1 MARLGYA
8 GAGEWERIDVV
19 GLGTLI
25 NVGAIVVGA
34 TLGVLVGHRLRQR
47 TSEVVTDS
55 LGLVTL
61 VLGALNVVAVNDESF
76 REAATP
82 GGTLLVVLASLLIGG
97 ISGSLLRLEE
107 RLEAFGGWLQQRLSR
122 SDGGEERARF
132 IEGFVAASLIFTIGP
147 LAILGALSDGLGQGI
162 DQLALKSA
170 LDGFASIAFAAS
182 MGWGVAAAAIPVAL
196 WQGSLT
202 VLAFFVGANM
212 APAAI
217 AAMTATGGI
226 LLLGVGLR
234 LLHIKAVSVADM
246 LPALVVA
253 PVLTIALGGLLG

>member
-1 MARLGYA
+1 M
-8 GAGEWERIDVV
+8 I
-19 GLGTLI
+19 GLGTLV
-25 NVGAIVVGA
+25 NVGAILVGA
-34 TLGVLVGHRLRQR
+34 TIGVLVGNRLKKR
-47 TSEVVTDS
+47 TSDVVTDS

-61 VLGALNVVAVNDESF
+61 VLGALNVVALNDESF
-76 REAATP
+76 VEAVTG

-97 ISGSLLRLEE
+97 ITGSLLRLEE
-107 RLEAFGGWLQQRLSR
+107 RLEHFGGWLQKRLQGSG
-122 SDGGEERARF
+122 SSGGSGGGGGDRARF

-182 MGWGVAAAAIPVAL
+182 MGWGVAASAIPVAL

-202 VLAFFVGANM
+202 VLAFFVGAQM

-217 AAMTATGGI
+217 ASMTATGGI
-226 LLLGVGLR
+226 LLLGVALR

-246 LPALVVA
+246 LPALIVA
-253 PVLTIALGGLLG
+253 PVLTLAVRAVLG

>member
-1 MARLGYA
+1 V
-8 GAGEWERIDVV
+8 EFV

-25 NVGAIVVGA
+25 NVVAIVLGA
-34 TLGVLVGHRLRQR
+34 SVGVLVGHRLQKR
-47 TSEVVTDS
+47 TSEVVTDT

-61 VLGALNVVAVNDESF
+61 VLGALNVVALSDESF
-76 REAATP
+76 VGAVGA

-97 ISGSLLRLEE
+97 ITGSLLRLEQ
-107 RLEAFGGWLQQRLSR
+107 RLEGFGGFLQKRLQGSG
-122 SDGGEERARF
+122 SSETKKRF
-132 IEGFVAASLIFTIGP
+132 IDGFVAASLIFTIGP
-147 LAILGALSDGLGQGI
+147 LAILGAISDGLGQGI

-196 WQGSLT
+196 WQGSITL
-202 VLAFFVGANM
+202 LAALVGATL
-212 APAAI
+212 AEAAI
-217 AAMTATGGI
+217 SAMTATGGV

-234 LLHIKAVSVADM
+234 LLNIRQVSVADM

-253 PVLTIALGGLLG
+253 PLITVGVVALFG